1 MNKEIDTYVKNVM
14 LNKKNSCSYVE
25 SFFYKVDIIRSV
37 VS

>member
-1 MNKEIDTYVKNVM
+1 MTKEIDTYVKIVM

-25 SFFYKVDIIRSV
+25 SFYKVIIIRSV